1 MSTLTAIFSVLLL
14 VFSIAVTIV
23 VILQEG
29 NENGLSGAIGGGS
42 SDSFLSKNKSRT
54 MDAFLNKWTKFIA
67 VGFFI
72 IALVCDL
79 LAFAN
84 L

>member
-1 MSTLTAIFSVLLL
+1 MSVLTAIFSVLLL
-14 VFSIAVTIV
+14 VFSIAVIIV

-29 NENGLSGAIGGGS
+29 SQAGLSGAIGGGA
-42 SDSFLSKNKSRT
+42 DSFLSKNKART
-54 MDAFLNKWTKFIA
+54 VDAFLAKWTKFIA